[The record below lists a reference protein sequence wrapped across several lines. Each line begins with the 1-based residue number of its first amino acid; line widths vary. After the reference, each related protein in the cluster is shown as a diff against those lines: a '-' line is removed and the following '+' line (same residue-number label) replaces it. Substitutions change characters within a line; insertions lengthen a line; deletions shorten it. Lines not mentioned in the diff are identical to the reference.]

1 MKQNGIVDLISDYND
16 GLCLLSEINHSKKRH
31 FFSSYFTIDSHQIT
45 KQLSKAQIMSLSKML
60 TGILLMSNAMASN
73 DPCWDSDYF
82 IANEAKCVENYI
94 NTECDY
100 WDKNQDFFRKESE
113 LNTKQEEFR
122 AIQNEIR
129 ELKRLLKPKRKEMQ
143 QARKEWKQSQR
154 EYKKIQNKWETM
166 ESNYNVDELVNM
178 GLIVEF
184 LSDPYKCY

>member
-82 IANEAKCVENYI
+82 IANEAK
-94 NTECDY
+94 
-100 WDKNQDFFRKESE
+100 KESE